1 MHMEIVLL
9 NHRLIICLFITLF
22 SSAAYAVEKGDWLIR
37 LGPALVEPN
46 DRSGEVDGIAD
57 SGVRVDNKLTLGYQI
72 AYMFTDNIG
81 LELLGITPSSHNV
94 SGEGSIAGVGNIGQV
109 DVFPPTLSLQYHFN
123 NSTPFKPYVGV
134 GINYTTF
141 SEEETS
147 AALDAALGGA
157 TDLEI
162 DDSFGFSA
170 QVGIDYFITESFFL
184 NTSLWYVDIDQDAEL
199 TTGNVRR
206 EVDIDI
212 DPWVI
217 FVGIGKKF

>member
-1 MHMEIVLL
+1 MEIILL
-9 NHRLIICLFITLF
+9 KPSIIIGISILLLSQATQ
-22 SSAAYAVEKGDWLIR
+22 AVEKGDWLIR
-37 LGPALVEPN
+37 VGPALVEPN
-46 DRSGEVDGIAD
+46 DRSGEVDGIAN

-81 LELLGITPSSHNV
+81 LELLGITPSNHNL
-94 SGEGSIAGVGNIGQV
+94 SGEGSIAAVGGLGDV

-123 NSTPFKPYVGV
+123 NSTPFKPYVGI

-141 SEEETS
+141 SDEDASESLE
-147 AALDAALGGA
+147 AALGGP

-162 DDSFGFSA
+162 DDSIGFSA
-170 QVGIDYFITESFFL
+170 QVGVDYFVSESVFL
-184 NTSLWYVDIDQDAEL
+184 NTSLWYVDIDKDAEL
-199 TTGNVRR
+199 TTGNVTR

>member
-1 MHMEIVLL
+1 MLKPSFIISLFAVL
-9 NHRLIICLFITLF
+9 I
-22 SSAAYAVEKGDWLIR
+22 SSSTQAVEKGDWLIR
-37 LGPALVEPN
+37 VGPALVEPN
-46 DRSGEVDGIAD
+46 DRSGDVDGIPN

-81 LELLGITPSSHNV
+81 LELLGITPSNHNL
-94 SGEGSIAGVGNIGQV
+94 SGEGAIASVGGLGNV

-123 NSTPFKPYVGV
+123 NSTPFKPYIGV

-141 SEEETS
+141 SEEDTS
-147 AALDAALGGA
+147 AALDAALGGS

-162 DDSFGFSA
+162 DDSVGFSA
-170 QVGIDYFITESFFL
+170 QVGVDYFVSESIFL
-184 NTSLWYVDIDQDAEL
+184 NTSLWYIDIDEDAEL
-199 TTGNVRR
+199 TTGNVTR

-217 FVGIGKKF
+217 FIGIGKKF

>member
-1 MHMEIVLL
+1 MEIILL
-9 NHRLIICLFITLF
+9 KLSILTGVFILFT
-22 SSAAYAVEKGDWLIR
+22 SSVTQAVEKGDWLIR
-37 LGPALVEPN
+37 VGPALVEPN
-46 DRSGEVDGIAD
+46 DRSGDVDGIPN

-72 AYMFTDNIG
+72 AYMFTDSIAV
-81 LELLGITPSSHNV
+81 ELLGITPSNHNL
-94 SGEGSIAGVGNIGQV
+94 SGEGSISSLGGLGDV

-141 SEEETS
+141 SNEETS
-147 AALDAALGGA
+147 NALDAALGGP

-170 QVGIDYFITESFFL
+170 QVGVDYFVSESVFL
-184 NTSLWYVDIDQDAEL
+184 NTSLWYVDIDADAEL
-199 TTGNVRR
+199 TTGNVSRD
-206 EVDIDI
+206 VDIDI

-217 FVGIGKKF
+217 FIGIGKKF